1 MSKTARPISVTSVQA
16 ETLPLLPGLMVVLA
30 AAVAPHVA
38 YSQTPSTTLYNQL
51 AAVLGWGLALWFCA
65 RSVDKLRLDGTS
77 GALLLLFASV
87 GVSIPWNHLPLSLA
101 LESGALVFA
110 ALVVYLTGAGMRE
123 SLRVSAFS
131 WLAWGLLVAGLLS
144 LIVSLAQVF
153 MPEWT
158 NSWLIARSGLPGRAI
173 GNMRQPNHLASLMMW
188 ACVAATYLC
197 DQKRLGRASA
207 VALPGLLFAFV
218 FTVVLSASRTGMGGI
233 ALLAIWGALDNSL
246 KRSTR
251 ISLLAT
257 PLMLAMSWWLMS
269 QWAHAG
275 HVFGAE
281 VRLES
286 EGAGSP
292 SRLAILAN
300 AWELVKR
307 NPWTGVGWGEF
318 NLAWTMTPFPTRPVA
333 FFDHTHNVLMQLV
346 VELGLPL
353 ALLITGLLL
362 WSLWRALRAGIQ
374 AGGAEA
380 VMRRSA
386 VMVVLTIGV
395 HSMFEYPLWYAYFL
409 LPGAFAMG
417 LAAPGA
423 EPSPKNSV
431 SGLLEIFSAV
441 LIAGSLFAYWDYSRV
456 VAIYAPTEHAGSL
469 LDRVRSGQESVFFS
483 TQADYAA
490 ATSLPDNPYGLEATK
505 RTAHN
510 LIDVRLM
517 MDWADALHAAGDDE
531 RARYVAAR
539 LREFRNAQ
547 ADEWFAP
554 CKSLA
559 DGAPRPFQCDPP
571 KRDFNWREMR

>member
-1 MSKTARPISVTSVQA
+1 MPIFS
-16 ETLPLLPGLMVVLA
+16 GLMVALA
-30 AAVAPHVA
+30 AAAAPHIA
-38 YSQTPSTTLYNQL
+38 FSQTPSTTLYNQL
-51 AAVLGWGLALWFCA
+51 TAVFGWGLALWCCA
-65 RSVDKLRLDGTS
+65 RSIDKLRPDGAAA
-77 GALLLLFASV
+77 ALLLLLASV
-87 GVSIPWNHLPLSLA
+87 FVSVVWNHLPLSLA
-101 LESGALVFA
+101 LESLALLFA
-110 ALVVYLTGAGMRE
+110 ALAVYLAGAGMRE
-123 SLRVSAFS
+123 SLRGSAFS
-131 WLAWGLLVAGLLS
+131 WLAWGLLLAGLLS
-144 LIVSLAQVF
+144 LIVSVIQVF
-153 MPEWT
+153 APDWT

-188 ACVAATYLC
+188 ACVAVTYLC
-197 DQKRLGRASA
+197 DQMRLGRVSA
-207 VALPGLLFAFV
+207 VALPGLLFAFI
-218 FTVVLSASRTGMGGI
+218 FTIVLSASRTGMGGI
-233 ALLAIWGALDNSL
+233 ALLMIWGALDNSL

-251 ISLLAT
+251 ICLLVT
-257 PLMLAMSWWLMS
+257 PLMLGLSWWLMS

-292 SRLAILAN
+292 SRLAILRN
-300 AWELVKR
+300 AWELVKQ

-318 NLAWTMTPFPTRPVA
+318 NLAWTMTPFPDRPIA
-333 FFDHTHNVLMQLV
+333 FFDHTHNVLMQLA

-362 WSLWRALRAGIQ
+362 WSLWRALKASM
-374 AGGAEA
+374 AAKGAEA

-386 VMVVLTIGV
+386 IMAVLTIGV

-409 LPGAFAMG
+409 LPAAFAMG
-417 LAAPGA
+417 LAAPDSEG
-423 EPSPKNSV
+423 SPKDSV
-431 SGLLEIFSAV
+431 KGSAKGSAKSSASGLLEIFGAV
-441 LIAGSLFAYWDYSRV
+441 LIAGSLFAVWDYARIV
-456 VAIYAPTEHAGSL
+456 QIYAPSGKPVSL
-469 LDRVRSGQESVFFS
+469 AQRVLDGQSSIFFS

-490 ATSLPDNPYGLEATK
+490 ATSLPDNPYALEATE

-517 MDWADALHAAGDDE
+517 MDWADTLHAAGDDE

-554 CKSLA
+554 CKLLA
-559 DGAPRPFQCDPP
+559 EGAARPFQCDPP
-571 KRDFNWREMR
+571 KRTFSWREMR